1 VNILLLNE
9 YFPPDTSATAKMA
22 ALVVGELSKRHR
34 VTVLCGRPSYDPS
47 ERHPFYFHRRE
58 QQGNVAVLR
67 VGSTTY
73 PRFRMR
79 QRVLNYMSYLALAVP
94 RALFIRADVVLAMT
108 DPPIMG
114 IAAAFAALLKR
125 TPFVYNIRDMYPDM
139 AVGGG
144 ILRPSFFVRIWE
156 KLHRWALRRA
166 AKVIVLGEDMRERI
180 VAKGVDASR
189 VVVVRD
195 GVPIFDALPSAEHP
209 VSQEARCGF
218 PFVLLHAG
226 NLGFYGAWGT
236 VVNAARELEREGVG
250 LVFVGEGAKRSEIE
264 AAAQGSPAVRFLPFR
279 PPEHIPQVLAAGDLH
294 VVTIRRGLEGV
305 VVPSK
310 LYGILAAGRP
320 VLAVAPE
327 ESDVARIVRRAGC
340 GVVADPDDAAAV
352 VAAVK
357 ALLAD
362 RNRLAEMGARARAAA
377 ADYERQTHLSLFVQ
391 EIESAVRARRD
402 GARTTNEPQ

>member
-1 VNILLLNE
+1 MNILLLNE

-47 ERHPFYFHRRE
+47 ERHPFYFFRRE
-58 QQGNVAVLR
+58 EQGNVTILR

-79 QRVLNYMSYLALAVP
+79 QRVLNYLSYLALAIP
-94 RALFIRADVVLAMT
+94 RALLVRTDVVLSMT

-114 IAAAFAALLKR
+114 IVAAFVALLKR
-125 TPFVYNIRDMYPDM
+125 RPFVYNIRDMYPDM
-139 AVGGG
+139 ALGGG
-144 ILRPSFFVRIWE
+144 IVRPSAFANLWE

-166 AKVIVLGEDMRERI
+166 AKVIVLGDDMKERI
-180 VAKGVDASR
+180 VAKGVEPSR

-195 GVPIFDALPSAEHP
+195 GVPIPESLPPTDHP
-209 VSQEARCGF
+209 VSREVRCGF

-236 VVNAARELEREGVG
+236 LVAAARELERDGIG
-250 LVFVGEGAKRSEIE
+250 LVFVGEGARRAEIE
-264 AAAQGSPAVRFLPFR
+264 AAAQGSPAVLFVPFR
-279 PPEHIPQVLAAGDLH
+279 PPEHIPHVLAAGDLH
-294 VVTIRRGLEGV
+294 IVTIRRGLEGV

-340 GVVADPDDAAAV
+340 GVVANPDDPASV
-352 VAAVK
+352 VAAVRG
-357 ALLAD
+357 LIAD
-362 RNRLAEMGARARAAA
+362 RQKLAEMGTRARAIAA
-377 ADYERQTHLSLFVQ
+377 EYERQKHLELFAQ
-391 EIESAVRARRD
+391 AMESV
-402 GARTTNEPQ
+402 T

>member
-1 VNILLLNE
+1 MNIFLLNE

-22 ALVVGELSKRHR
+22 ALVVGELTKRHR

-47 ERHPFYFHRRE
+47 ERHPFYLLRRE
-58 QQGNVAVLR
+58 RQGNLIVER
-67 VGSTTY
+67 VGSITY

-79 QRVLNYMSYLALAVP
+79 QRLLNYLSYLVLAVP
-94 RALFIRADVVLAMT
+94 RALMIPADVVLSMT

-114 IAAAFAALLKR
+114 IAAAFVAMLKR
-125 TPFVYNIRDMYPDM
+125 RPFVYNIRDMYPDM
-139 AVGGG
+139 ALGGE
-144 ILRPSFFVRIWE
+144 IMRPSRFVNVWE

-180 VAKGVDASR
+180 VAKGVDPSR

-195 GVPIFDALPSAEHP
+195 GVPIPEVLPPVGHP
-209 VSQEARCGF
+209 VAQEVRCGF

-226 NLGFYGAWGT
+226 NLGFYGAWAT
-236 VVNAARELEREGVG
+236 LVKAARELAHHGVG
-250 LVFVGEGAKRSEIE
+250 LVFVGEGAKRAEIE
-264 AAAQGSPAVRFLPFR
+264 AAAQGSPAVRFLPFW
-279 PPEHIPQVLAAGDLH
+279 PPEHIPHVLAAGDLH
-294 VVTIRRGLEGV
+294 IVTIRRGLEGV

-340 GVVADPDDAAAV
+340 GVVADPDNAAAV
-352 VAAVK
+352 VAAVRG
-357 ALLAD
+357 LLAD
-362 RNRLAEMGARARAAA
+362 RQKLTEMGARARAIAA
-377 ADYERQTHLSLFVQ
+377 EYERQKHLSLLVQ
-391 EIESAVRARRD
+391 AVESAV
-402 GARTTNEPQ
+402 GTGQGSGWITSEPQ